1 MNKNIPRSSKL
12 SNSEKEKT
20 FYKYYAGFSDHFVED
35 IIRILELDSGDII
48 LDPWNGSGTTTYIA
62 STKGYNS
69 IGMDI
74 NPVMNIVAKARL
86 VGTINNKE
94 VIAEEILKHSRR
106 YRKKVEITDTLCEWF
121 SIEVVQVLRNI
132 ERSIFDGDFIKTVL
146 INKMPYTYI
155 QAFYCLALFNLVKVL
170 ASEYKSSNPTWIKKP
185 LEEEKISFS
194 RLEIEGQFKRELE
207 ILIKK
212 SDLRTLSLMKNPEIL
227 IAKSEQIPLDDCS
240 IDAVITSPPY
250 CTRIDYAVMTRLEL
264 AVLGISNTEFK
275 QLRHSLIGAPV
286 VHKVRPQLKE
296 DWGETCI
303 KTLNSIKNH
312 YSKASNTYYFKTYL
326 QYFDSIYTS
335 LVDINRVL
343 KNAGT
348 CVLVVQNSFYK
359 DILVDLKKIIIEMT
373 KKLGWNLMECY
384 EFLSAKNMAEINARS
399 RDYRN
404 DSETKEVAIILNKG
418 EK

>member
-1 MNKNIPRSSKL
+1 MKKNIPRSSKL

-20 FYKYYAGFSDHFVED
+20 FYKYYAGFSNHFVED
-35 IIRILELDSGDII
+35 MIRILELDSGDMI

-69 IGMDI
+69 IGLDI

-86 VGTINNKE
+86 IGTINNKE
-94 VIAEEILKHSRR
+94 VIAGEILKQSRK
-106 YRKKVEITDTLCEWF
+106 YRKKVETTDTLCEWF
-121 SIEVVQVLRNI
+121 SIGVVQALRNI
-132 ERSIFDGDFIKTVL
+132 ERSIFEGNFIKEVL
-146 INKMPYTYI
+146 INKVPYTYT
-155 QAFYCLALFNLVKVL
+155 QAFYCLALFNLVKLL
-170 ASEYKSSNPTWIKKP
+170 ASTYKSSNPTWIKKP
-185 LEEEKISFS
+185 SDEEKISFS
-194 RLEIEGQFKRELE
+194 RLEIESQFKRELE

-212 SDLRTLSLMKNPEIL
+212 SDLRTLSLMKEPEIL
-227 IAKSEQIPLDDCS
+227 IAKSEQIPLEDFS
-240 IDAVITSPPY
+240 VDAVITSPPY
-250 CTRIDYAVMTRLEL
+250 CTRIDYAIMTRLEL
-264 AVLGISNTEFK
+264 AVLGISNAEFK
-275 QLRHSLIGAPV
+275 QLRHALIGAPV
-286 VHKVRPQLKE
+286 VHKIRPQLKD

-303 KTLNSIKNH
+303 QTLNLIKNH

-343 KNAGT
+343 KNNGT

-359 DILVDLKKIIIEMT
+359 DLLVDLKKIIIEMT
-373 KKLGWNLMECY
+373 RNLGWDLVECY
-384 EFLSAKNMAEINARS
+384 EFLSANNMVGINVRS